1 MEGNGRENVA
11 SFNHMKYNNISE
23 PNIRNEVDSCLE
35 RYLFM
40 ACNMLQVI
48 FWSKKR
54 GNNLMHI

>member
-48 FWSKKR
+48 F
-54 GNNLMHI
+54 